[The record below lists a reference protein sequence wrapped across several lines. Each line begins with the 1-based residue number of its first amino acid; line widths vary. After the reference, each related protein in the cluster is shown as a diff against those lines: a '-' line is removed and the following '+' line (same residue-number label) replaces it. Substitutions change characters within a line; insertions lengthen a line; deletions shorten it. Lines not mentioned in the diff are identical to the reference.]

1 MEHSDLFYESQFL
14 KLFSIF
20 GSILWTVQACFHSI
34 VLSSFIFF
42 IAATINHRFSL
53 CFRKGLAKRKACQL
67 HPFNIKSTERRN
79 YLKNVLFFFLVVSTT
94 SLFSLCPCLKFSIIS
109 VMEGEDF
116 SLPSLKKS
124 LKANKCKIELI
135 VSSCKDKYL
144 KTFLP
149 IIFGVPVSHAQA
161 CCSSILSILFHDI
174 LLIHL

>member
-1 MEHSDLFYESQFL
+1 MFSKRLNQKESLSTSSFQHKEHRKE
-14 KLFSIF
+14 KLFKKCTF
-20 GSILWTVQACFHSI
+20 
-34 VLSSFIFF
+34 
-42 IAATINHRFSL
+42 
-53 CFRKGLAKRKACQL
+53 
-67 HPFNIKSTERRN
+67 
-79 YLKNVLFFFLVVSTT
+79 FFFLVVSTT